1 MRPLDNGFVRVGV
14 LAACVLLLAGARCE
28 IVSLAT
34 EGVRVRIETGLL
46 LAVGDTM
53 TVSYRVLDGES
64 PIHSSQWS
72 SRDPEIAEFVAPRR
86 LLGRS
91 PGETV
96 ITVRVR
102 TQDGERGS
110 DQARVTVRAAD

>member
-1 MRPLDNGFVRVGV
+1 MRPLGNGFGRVGV
-14 LAACVLLLAGARCE
+14 LAVCVLLLAGARCE
-28 IVSLAT
+28 ITSLST
-34 EGVRVRIETGLL
+34 EGVRVRIDTGLQL
-46 LAVGDTM
+46 EVGDTL
-53 TVSYRVLDGES
+53 TVDYRVLDSES
-64 PIHSSQWS
+64 EITSIQWE

-110 DQARVTVRAAD
+110 DQARVTVGAAD